1 MCHRLSA
8 GGAWQCGCG
17 YEFGQ
22 SMQCL
27 LVLLRDQQ
35 TSAWLTLALLLLLD
49 AAAGWGAVLAA
60 LHGFIVLAALGFTAL
75 VLLTARTVH
84 RLLLTRA
91 SLRHLTRRASVLPR
105 AVVHRR

>member
-1 MCHRLSA
+1 MCHRVNA

-22 SMQCL
+22 RTQRL

-35 TSAWLTLALLLLLD
+35 THAWFTLALLLLVD
-49 AAAGWGAVLAA
+49 AVAGWGAVLAA

-75 VLLTARTVH
+75 VLMTARTAHKLVITH
-84 RLLLTRA
+84 A
-91 SLRHLTRRASVLPR
+91 SLRHLTRRVSVLPR